1 MKTIKNFNSPI
12 KSGINTTEIC
22 VGLNYS
28 MEFLQ
33 FPSQMSEHNF
43 RNVQQGKRKKSCH
56 FVEGS
61 EDFLAPVKQRSQANA
76 RERDRTHSVNTA
88 FSTLRTLIPT
98 EPKDRKLSKI
108 ETLRLASSYISH
120 LGTQLI
126 AGPIEQPCIRLA
138 KTMEEENSNMNRH
151 QVCTF
156 CISHKKSPRTILT
169 EDFECTNY
177 EGQIFLAAK
186 SPNINTNIMIN
197 DDIQNI
203 YY

>member
-1 MKTIKNFNSPI
+1 I
-12 KSGINTTEIC
+12 
-22 VGLNYS
+22 S

-33 FPSQMSEHNF
+33 YPVNCLDEPSFPK
-43 RNVQQGKRKKSCH
+43 NVSSSSKRRKSNH
-56 FVEGS
+56 SGGL
-61 EDFLAPVKQRSQANA
+61 EDFSAPVRQRSQANA

-126 AGPIEQPCIRLA
+126 AGPIEQPCLRLSKLEDDDGT
-138 KTMEEENSNMNRH
+138 KTSRH

-156 CISHKKSPRTILT
+156 CIAHKKSPKTFLSD
-169 EDFECTNY
+169 DFECTSF
-177 EGQIFLAAK
+177 EGQIFLTPASPSTMSMTTVL
-186 SPNINTNIMIN
+186 SPNDTT
-197 DDIQNI
+197 NI